1 VHDRTNVRAL
11 EPATIGG
18 PVALTVA
25 DLSFISLRTVLPA
38 LVACTAPAGELLPM
52 VKPQFEVGKARLG
65 AGGVVRSP
73 ELRLAALN
81 EVTAAARE
89 HGLVLCGAVASPLPG
104 PSGNVEFFLRLARS
118 GVDVG
123 DGVLAT
129 AVEAGGTEAGGAGGV
144 GKGSP

>member
-18 PVALTVA
+18 QVALTVA

-38 LVACTAPAGELLPM
+38 LVACTAEDGQLLPM

-73 ELRLAALN
+73 ELRLAALT
-81 EVTAAARE
+81 EVAAAARALD
-89 HGLVLCGAVASPLPG
+89 LVVRGAVASPLPG
-104 PSGNVEFFLRLARS
+104 PSGNVEYFLRLARS
-118 GVDVG
+118 GPDAG

-129 AVEAGGTEAGGAGGV
+129 AVEEG
-144 GKGSP
+144 P